1 MSSPLRKT
9 TLSESSDNSLSLCYD
24 PRSRTASGPTFPPS
38 AAGISAPRATAST
51 ASGSAASSGENRE
64 KRIISLGGATVEALV
79 NQCREILKIL

>member
-1 MSSPLRKT
+1 MI
-9 TLSESSDNSLSLCYD
+9 SDHSILLYFD
-24 PRSRTASGPTFPPS
+24 PRLRTVSGPMCPPS